1 MYSGLNYKYSGHILA
16 LFLTLILTISCGG
29 GSSDD
34 EDIIV
39 QQPSNLEIEA
49 ILKGADASN
58 PNGDGSGEVQFI
70 FSAENANLFKLSLGD
85 GEIIET
91 SSTSL
96 NVRSRNMYDD
106 ASCLLN
112 DSELYL

>member
-49 ILKGADASN
+49 ILK
-58 PNGDGSGEVQFI
+58 I
-70 FSAENANLFKLSLGD
+70 FSLLSGVFV
-85 GEIIET
+85 
-91 SSTSL
+91 S
-96 NVRSRNMYDD
+96 
-106 ASCLLN
+106 ASFN
-112 DSELYL
+112 PKDWV